1 MLISQLTGGLG
12 NQMFQYAA
20 AKAQALR
27 IGADLYLDKTH
38 FLTTPLGKKN
48 IRQYELSHFN
58 TDEKFKKPAF
68 HWTKKYF
75 KTETVY
81 AGLETF
87 REQHVHV
94 HPDFFN
100 IKDNTYIEGVFQS
113 EQYFKEFEEEI
124 RASFIFKTQPK
135 EKNYTLLEK
144 IKSVNS
150 VSLHVRRGDYV
161 SNPET
166 QKTHGVCSLEYYKE
180 AIDKIDSEVEK
191 PYFFLFSD
199 EPEWVQQ
206 NLEINHPFEI
216 INHNKGE
223 NSFEDMRLMS
233 NCQHNIIANSSFS
246 WWGAWL
252 NDNKNKIVIAP
263 KEWYVDKQH
272 DTSDIIPENWLKV

>member
-27 IGADLYLDKTH
+27 LGVDLYLDKTH

-48 IRQYELSHFN
+48 LRQYELSHFN
-58 TDEKFKKPAF
+58 IDEKFIKPNF
-68 HWTKKYF
+68 HWAKKYLNTS
-75 KTETVY
+75 KVY
-81 AGLETF
+81 TGFDTF
-87 REQHVHV
+87 REAHVHV
-94 HPDFFN
+94 HPDFYD

-113 EQYFKEFEEEI
+113 EQYFKDFEEEI
-124 RASFIFKTQPK
+124 RKRFTFKTQPAG
-135 EKNYTLLEK
+135 ENLTLLKK
-144 IKSVNS
+144 IETVNA
-150 VSLHVRRGDYV
+150 VSIHVRRGDYI

-166 QKTHGVCSLEYYKE
+166 QKIHGVCDLDYYRR
-180 AIDKIDSEVEK
+180 AIELIGDKVES

-206 NLEINHPFEI
+206 NLVLKHPFEV
-216 INHNKGE
+216 INHNSGE

-233 NCQHNIIANSSFS
+233 TCKHHIIANSSFS

-252 NDNKNKIVIAP
+252 NSNKSKVVIAP
-263 KEWYVDKQH
+263 KEWFADKQH